1 MLRLIILVFESYL
14 SCHNSSHVLCLRTQG
29 HLAEHIDWN
38 DPQGQLLIDVGTTLR
53 IPGHIELLLQLTTCF
68 NVTVVLNS

>member
-1 MLRLIILVFESYL
+1 MLRLIIPVFGSYL

-29 HLAEHIDWN
+29 HLAEHIGSN
-38 DPQGQLLIDVGTTLR
+38 DPQGQLLIGVGTTLR
-53 IPGHIELLLQLTTCF
+53 ILGHIELLLLFATFF